1 MKIFYKT
8 LIFLVTCFVNNGA
21 LAHCKYG
28 TKDISWEL
36 IGEKFE
42 DARLRIYGVFPD
54 PDTDDLDLY
63 EEVVE
68 LWYAVDKERRY
79 FHLSVVDG
87 IVTTISWEDPCF
99 ITAKDIRIGDKL
111 IKVHRLYPDAEF
123 RRFKWVNFYDFCKR

>member
-1 MKIFYKT
+1 MVRWRIVNTEQKT
-8 LIFLVTCFVNNGA
+8 FP
-21 LAHCKYG
+21 
-28 TKDISWEL
+28 WEL

-68 LWYAVDKERRY
+68 SWYAVDKERRY

-87 IVTTISWEDPCF
+87 IVTTISWG
-99 ITAKDIRIGDKL
+99 RSL
-111 IKVHRLYPDAEF
+111 LY
-123 RRFKWVNFYDFCKR
+123 NG